1 MKTSTAAQLSAI
13 QSDSFRILVL
23 AGPGSGKTQTSVDR
37 VKRLVEAGTHPGKIC
52 AITFTN
58 NAAREFEKRV
68 GKWSEPVQGS
78 RLLSIDH
85 GLGFCGTLHG
95 FALRG
100 LRKYGHTWGYGERI
114 AVIDENAM
122 AELLLSKAKSL
133 GCKATLK
140 DILEVKTKG
149 PLVKGGTGLFVS
161 PIELVISGYY
171 EDLREGGL
179 VDFDSLLSEFL
190 LMITKDTEA
199 QRALADEFGHLFVD
213 EVQDSAAID
222 WQIYDALLMPYKFFV
237 GDPDQAIYS
246 FRGGRVDE
254 MMRRAKSKTFEVIR
268 LEENFR
274 SHSEICEAANWLI
287 ANNTNRIEKKTISA
301 KGAGGHIGI
310 LPADANEGAEISR
323 VSGIIS
329 RLTLINCSDFIPVIT
344 GGATAFHPGEIAIL
358 ARTNDIVNA
367 YRRSLKATGIP
378 VAEQAKTTVPP
389 DWHWAR
395 SFVEFSVNPENDT
408 LAYFLLIAMQTR
420 RGVAEVDARATAH
433 RQRQEA
439 ALAGVSINQRI
450 MKHTKG
456 NLGTITATLIGA
468 GASKETHMK
477 VLEIMRS
484 LRDDAQLVDL
494 ALAMGQ
500 ASEPVESKKQGV
512 TVTTMHGAKGLE
524 FDVVFIVGAED
535 EITPSRRNSQTAADI
550 EEERRLFFVAVTRAR
565 KALYIAHAASR
576 VTPWKQIQQQ
586 HPSRFIAELLP

>member
-1 MKTSTAAQLSAI
+1 MKTSTAAQICAI

-58 NAAREFEKRV
+58 NAAREFEHRV

-85 GLGFCGTLHG
+85 GLGYVGTLHG

-133 GCKATLK
+133 NCKATLK
-140 DILEVKTKG
+140 DILEVKAQGSRAKG
-149 PLVKGGTGLFVS
+149 EKGLFAS
-161 PIELVISGYY
+161 PIELVLSGYY

-190 LMITKDTEA
+190 LMINKDEMVRR
-199 QRALADEFGHLFVD
+199 QLAEEFGHLFVD

-254 MMRRAKSKTFEVIR
+254 MMRRAKSKSFEVIR

-287 ANNTNRIEKKTISA
+287 ANNTDRIAKKTISA
-301 KGAGGHIGI
+301 KGAGGEII
-310 LPADANEGAEISR
+310 TIEACANEGAEIGT
-323 VSGIIS
+323 VTKAIKF
-329 RLTLINCSDFIPVIT
+329 LITPLAGLPSEHKPE
-344 GGATAFHPGEIAIL
+344 EIAVL
-358 ARTNDIVNA
+358 GRTNDIVNNF
-367 YRRSLKATGIP
+367 RRSLKATGIQ

-389 DWHWAR
+389 DWRWAKA
-395 SFVEFSVNPENDT
+395 FVEFLVNPENDT
-408 LAYFLLIAMQTR
+408 LAYFYLIAMQTR
-420 RGVAEVDARATAH
+420 RGVAESDARATAH
-433 RQRQEA
+433 RQRKEA
-439 ALAGVSINQRI
+439 AQAGVSINQHI

-456 NLGTITATLIGA
+456 DLATVAAALTGA
-468 GASKETHMK
+468 GCSRESFMK
-477 VLEIMRS
+477 VTELRRS
-484 LRDDAQLVDL
+484 LPEDAQLVDL
-494 ALAMGQ
+494 ALAMNR
-500 ASEPVESKKQGV
+500 ASDPVESKKQGV

-535 EITPSRRNSQTAADI
+535 EIIPGRRKSQTAADI